1 MPIANG
7 ARAALSFVTHLVIV
21 SLASASYLFIVV
33 DDNTHIHCL
42 DPPVCFGWLFL
53 LMVLWQNSFE

>member
-7 ARAALSFVTHLVIV
+7 ARAALSFVTHLVI
-21 SLASASYLFIVV
+21 ASASYLFIVV

>member
-7 ARAALSFVTHLVIV
+7 ARAALSFVTHLVII

-33 DDNTHIHCL
+33 DDNTHTHTHTHCL
-42 DPPVCFGWLFL
+42 DPPVCFG
-53 LMVLWQNSFE
+53 